1 MSKFKHD
8 LLLRLI
14 KLVDAVLMTIPFALC
29 WYLYY
34 SDRTASPFDQKGN
47 LIVVLLFLVLFIIF
61 GRIYDAFMMS
71 IQQISEIV
79 YAQFLAV
86 AVSDLI
92 IYVVICLLSK
102 GLTNLLPGIAALV
115 GQIILAFLWA
125 YLAHHGYYAT
135 FPAKRTA
142 IIYDVRRGFEKL
154 IGKYGLDG
162 KYDVVLTLCA
172 EDCLKDLSV
181 LDGIETVF
189 ASGIHSHDRNIIL
202 KYCIEHSIN
211 MFVIPR
217 IGDVIMS
224 GARHMHMFHL
234 PMLTVSRYMA
244 SPEYLLAKRIIDII
258 VSALGLIVL
267 SPILLVTA
275 IAIKATDHGPVFYKQ
290 VRLTKNERVFFVG
303 RGIDYAVCLE
313 GSLKLKEISYIHSEA
328 YAAGELK
335 HGTISLIEQGTLV
348 IGVLT
353 QSELY
358 EKTISNMLECKSRG
372 AYLVGLTT
380 YGKYEIEDQV
390 NFIVYVPKV
399 DEHFVGS
406 LAVIPLQLLG
416 YYVSV
421 AKGLDVDKPR
431 NLAKSVTVE

>member
-34 SDRTASPFDQKGN
+34 SDRTASPFDEKGN

-234 PMLTVSRYMA
+234 PMLTVSRY
-244 SPEYLLAKRIIDII
+244 AKTNF
-258 VSALGLIVL
+258 VL
-267 SPILLVTA
+267 FS
-275 IAIKATDHGPVFYKQ
+275 
-290 VRLTKNERVFFVG
+290 
-303 RGIDYAVCLE
+303 YA
-313 GSLKLKEISYIHSEA
+313 GKFLKEQSVRVGVINNIWLFIPLGTGLYRWFQKRWVLLIPFVMSVAIETTQYITGLGIAEFDDVF
-328 YAAGELK
+328 GNTM
-335 HGTISLIEQGTLV
+335 GGW
-348 IGVLT
+348 IGVLVAYIIMMWRSEKVSHRP
-353 QSELY
+353 QSYSIL
-358 EKTISNMLECKSRG
+358 
-372 AYLVGLTT
+372 
-380 YGKYEIEDQV
+380 
-390 NFIVYVPKV
+390 
-399 DEHFVGS
+399 
-406 LAVIPLQLLG
+406 
-416 YYVSV
+416 
-421 AKGLDVDKPR
+421 
-431 NLAKSVTVE
+431 

>member
-92 IYVVICLLSK
+92 I
-102 GLTNLLPGIAALV
+102 
-115 GQIILAFLWA
+115 
-125 YLAHHGYYAT
+125 
-135 FPAKRTA
+135 
-142 IIYDVRRGFEKL
+142 
-154 IGKYGLDG
+154 
-162 KYDVVLTLCA
+162 
-172 EDCLKDLSV
+172 
-181 LDGIETVF
+181 
-189 ASGIHSHDRNIIL
+189 
-202 KYCIEHSIN
+202 
-211 MFVIPR
+211 
-217 IGDVIMS
+217 
-224 GARHMHMFHL
+224 
-234 PMLTVSRYMA
+234 
-244 SPEYLLAKRIIDII
+244 
-258 VSALGLIVL
+258 
-267 SPILLVTA
+267 
-275 IAIKATDHGPVFYKQ
+275 
-290 VRLTKNERVFFVG
+290 
-303 RGIDYAVCLE
+303 
-313 GSLKLKEISYIHSEA
+313 